1 MISMELERARERT
14 REEEREEGTEKMDTE
29 WS

>member
-1 MISMELERARERT
+1 MLSMELERARERT
-14 REEEREEGTEKMDTE
+14 REEEREGGTEKMDTE